1 MEEERRR
8 RSREGTEWITD
19 RRRNGWNG
27 EEEMEWNA
35 LMRIS
40 ARVRNTLRSSL
51 RLGS

>member
-27 EEEMEWNA
+27 EWGLDGM
-35 LMRIS
+35 
-40 ARVRNTLRSSL
+40 
-51 RLGS
+51 G